1 MNNLRRYTLYIENI
15 TDVAALVISFA
26 ISYFLRFYVFDSETY
41 SPQAYL
47 QLLLVTVVA
56 YMILDIVYL
65 GRYDFMNRNAS
76 RELRET
82 FVTVSFVTLGLMV
95 YVFFTKSCSGHLSA
109 ERSCRCTAAA
119 KGLSG

>member
-82 FVTVSFVTLGLMV
+82 FVTVSFVTLGLMMGFV
-95 YVFFTKSCSGHLSA
+95 
-109 ERSCRCTAAA
+109 R
-119 KGLSG
+119 